1 MVRFFL
7 MEQFVTEQEDVSIS
21 KAGARRRYEIA
32 VGGELAGFV
41 DYREEG
47 GRVALVHTEVLPRFE
62 GRGLA
67 GRLAEF
73 ALEDVRR
80 QGAKVVP
87 ACSYIARYVQRHP
100 QMQDLVADG
109 AGGDR

>member
-1 MVRFFL
+1 
-7 MEQFVTEQEDVSIS
+7 MEQFVGKENEDVSITNQD
-21 KAGARRRYEIA
+21 ARQRYEIA
-32 VGGELAGFV
+32 VAGELAGFV
-41 DYREEG
+41 DYRAQG
-47 GRVALVHTEVLPRFE
+47 ASVALVHTEVLPQFE

-87 ACSYIARYVQRHP
+87 TCSYIAKYIQRHP
-100 QMQDLVADG
+100 QVQDLVDPQHGG
-109 AGGDR
+109 AAA

>member
-1 MVRFFL
+1 
-7 MEQFVTEQEDVSIS
+7 MEQSVSNESEEISIS
-21 KAGARRRYEIA
+21 NQGERQRYEIA
-32 VGGELAGFV
+32 VAGELAGFV
-41 DYREEG
+41 DYRAQG
-47 GRVALVHTEVLPRFE
+47 QSVALVHTEVLPQFE

-87 ACSYIARYVQRHP
+87 SCSYIAKYIQRHP
-100 QMQDLVADG
+100 GMQDLVDPRHGG
-109 AGGDR
+109 AAA

>member
-1 MVRFFL
+1 MGN
-7 MEQFVTEQEDVSIS
+7 ENEDVSIS
-21 KAGARRRYEIA
+21 NQGGRQRYEIA
-32 VGGELAGFV
+32 VAGELAGFV
-41 DYREEG
+41 DYRVQG
-47 GRVALVHTEVLPRFE
+47 ASVALVHTEVLPQFQ

-87 ACSYIARYVQRHP
+87 TCSYIAKYIQRHP
-100 QMQDLVADG
+100 RMQDLVDPRQGG
-109 AGGDR
+109 AGA

>member
-1 MVRFFL
+1 
-7 MEQFVTEQEDVSIS
+7 MEQFVGKENEDVSITNQD
-21 KAGARRRYEIA
+21 ARQRYEIA
-32 VGGELAGFV
+32 VAGELAGFV
-41 DYREEG
+41 DYRAQG
-47 GRVALVHTEVLPRFE
+47 ASVALVHTEVLPQFE

-87 ACSYIARYVQRHP
+87 TCSYIAKYIQRHP
-100 QMQDLVADG
+100 QMQDLVDPQHGG
-109 AGGDR
+109 AAA